1 MSDETMKKNLEVE
14 EIKPLGMVDGIM
26 KDETHHDVTNQRVS
40 LDPTTKN
47 DILQEEHEKK
57 PELETDSKQPEVSD
71 TMVEPE
77 MKRPEK
83 TPEVDEIKPGGMV
96 DGIMK
101 DETHYGVTN
110 QRVSQDPAT
119 ENDILQEEHEKKI

>member
-77 MKRPEK
+77 MKRPK
-83 TPEVDEIKPGGMV
+83 LKRS
-96 DGIMK
+96 
-101 DETHYGVTN
+101 N
-110 QRVSQDPAT
+110 QAEWLTAS
-119 ENDILQEEHEKKI
+119 